1 MEHRSFTFFVLHF
14 AFENK
19 TPPIYRRSFVFYL
32 LAAERFPAASIAV
45 PAVYRALRIRR
56 ERKLRDRRS
65 ALGALEPE
73 VGNVNRRWP
82 KTATIVVVSHTFS
95 YGSAH
100 SFAGVRRTSDSIDL
114 SGTGTYVPS

>member
-1 MEHRSFTFFVLHF
+1 ML
-14 AFENK
+14 
-19 TPPIYRRSFVFYL
+19 L
-32 LAAERFPAASIAV
+32 LAAERFRTASVAV

-56 ERKLRDRRS
+56 ERKLRDCRS

-73 VGNVNRRWP
+73 VRNVNRRWP

-95 YGSAH
+95 YGSAR
-100 SFAGVRRTSDSIDL
+100 SPAGIRRTSDSIDL